1 MAMVALEEKDI
12 MLRTNGKSLFIKLA
26 ALIFGFGLLATSCT
40 DSPQPEEPLQSEAA
54 EIPAEPPMDEQV
66 SEPTPP
72 PFSPE
77 TVYFGFDSD
86 QLSMD
91 GQDRLKALSD
101 YMMTNSTV
109 NIQIEGHCDE
119 RGSVQYNLALGERR
133 AQAVKNYLSNTG
145 IDASRI
151 STISWGKEKPA
162 IPGKDE
168 SAWSQNRRAEFN
180 VLDN

>member
-1 MAMVALEEKDI
+1 MAF
-12 MLRTNGKSLFIKLA
+12 T
-26 ALIFGFGLLATSCT
+26 
-40 DSPQPEEPLQSEAA
+40 
-54 EIPAEPPMDEQV
+54 
-66 SEPTPP
+66 
-72 PFSPE
+72 PE